1 MIIYFAGAEQNHHCL
16 KLQEANVRNI
26 LCSYYHDSFRN
37 HQAKPSRKFKRVF
50 LDSGAFSSY
59 TKNTVIDIDN
69 YIRYIK
75 DNDDNLELYSC
86 LDVIG
91 DWKATLKNQKH
102 MEKNKLNPLW
112 CFHFSARQT
121 EPYSL
126 LEDMIQKYDYIALGG
141 MATRDVSKKA
151 LKRHLDKCFNIIGK
165 YLPKKIHGFGLTAVE
180 LLLRYPFYSSD
191 STAWLAG
198 EKQGTCYK
206 FTNGRMKGYSSRSKE
221 DMLSLNRS
229 DFTDIDQKNYR
240 NRSINNAKEFL
251 KAQEFITDVW
261 QKRGITFA

>member
-91 DWKATLKNQKH
+91 DWRIRNTWRRINLILYGVFIFQQG
-102 MEKNKLNPLW
+102 
-112 CFHFSARQT
+112 RQ
-121 EPYSL
+121 SL
-126 LEDMIQKYDYIALGG
+126 I
-141 MATRDVSKKA
+141 
-151 LKRHLDKCFNIIGK
+151 
-165 YLPKKIHGFGLTAVE
+165 
-180 LLLRYPFYSSD
+180 RY
-191 STAWLAG
+191 W
-198 EKQGTCYK
+198 
-206 FTNGRMKGYSSRSKE
+206 R
-221 DMLSLNRS
+221 
-229 DFTDIDQKNYR
+229 I
-240 NRSINNAKEFL
+240 
-251 KAQEFITDVW
+251 
-261 QKRGITFA
+261 